1 MGSVPTPDEIARLFD
16 AWDAALATGDADAVV
31 ALYARDAVLLPT
43 FSDRVRTTEEGRRD
57 YFAGFLRR
65 RPRARIVQ
73 GHARAYGDVAVHSG
87 IYAFTFGSDLQR
99 EARARFTFVY
109 RRIDGRWWIVE
120 HHSSCMPEVASA
132 RRLVAASAR

>member
-1 MGSVPTPDEIARLFD
+1 MPSHDEIDALFH
-16 AWDAALATGDADAVV
+16 AWDTALQTADADVVV
-31 ALYARDAVLLPT
+31 ALYAPDAVLLPT

-65 RPRARIVQ
+65 RPRARVVE
-73 GHARAYGDVAVHSG
+73 GHARVFGDVAVHSG
-87 IYAFTFGSDLQR
+87 IYAFAFGAGPER

-109 RRIDGRWWIVE
+109 RRVDGRWWIVE

-132 RRLVAASAR
+132 RAPVGAPAR

>member
-1 MGSVPTPDEIARLFD
+1 MGFVPTPDEIAQLFD
-16 AWDAALATGDADAVV
+16 AWDAALGSGDPDAVV

-43 FSDRVRTTEEGRRD
+43 FSARVRTTEEGRRD

-65 RPRARIVQ
+65 CPRARIVE

-87 IYAFTFGSDLQR
+87 IYAFVFGAGHER

-109 RRIDGRWWIVE
+109 RRVNGRWWIVE
-120 HHSSCMPEVASA
+120 HHSSCLPE
-132 RRLVAASAR
+132 